1 MAGAIIGGTIAA
13 AGALGGAA
21 MGSAS
26 SASAAAANKQM
37 MEDIFRYSHGELK
50 PYRKLGKQGAQIYQQ
65 MLPGILEQSAYQP
78 YTNEQYQQSPLYTP
92 MVTNL
97 AELQAT
103 PGYQFQLQQGQKA
116 LAQTAAARGGLLS
129 GAQMQAAQGFGQQQA
144 ATGFQAA
151 WQRAQDAYSKAFEQN
166 LAAQRV
172 RQTGAGQQANILGNV
187 VSGGYNAVQAPYS
200 LAQGLAPTLME
211 SNMANAANQGTIYS
225 ATGQSLGRFGQAIA
239 PSIYS
244 ALQPAGSSLSQ
255 SAGLVNAAGGY
266 PFISQ

>member
-26 SASAAAANKQM
+26 SAAAAAANKQM
-37 MEDIFRYSHGELK
+37 MEDIFRYSHGELT

-166 LAAQRV
+166 LAAQRI
-172 RQTGAGQQANILGNV
+172 RQVGAAQQANILGNV

-200 LAQGLAPTLME
+200 LAQGLAPSVMQ
-211 SNMANAANQGTIYS
+211 SNTANAANQGNL
-225 ATGQSLGRFGQAIA
+225 ALAGGQAIGGLGQ
-239 PSIYS
+239 SIYG

-255 SAGLVNAAGGY
+255 SAELVNAAGGY